1 MYSRFLQTIARI
13 QLQLNHV
20 RDLGLKILPRKPF
33 HGMVGCLSIL
43 GLVAY
48 PLVASQD
55 QAFSSDHCSQAVSG
69 GLAYTATQV
78 GIDCV
83 VQFSGSGTW
92 TPEYEGEVRLLM
104 VAGGGAGGGPNGQLL
119 SGGGGGGAGELFESS
134 AFEVQLSAYAVSVG
148 IGGAA
153 VAYRTTGTNGGNTI
167 FGSLTVIGGGGG
179 GAGYGA
185 INTGSG
191 AAGGSG
197 GGSSA
202 WRSGLGG
209 ISQSVTGVGYHG
221 ADTTTDV
228 ESGSGGGG
236 GAGGPGLAPV
246 IESGRYVNEGGAG
259 GPGVDSTITGTLAT
273 YAAGGPGANLQGKGS
288 RVDQNLGIGFGGTGN
303 NGNIRTANPLS
314 AGNNGIV
321 IVRYTLPFFEITF
334 DSQGGSSVDMQQTLL
349 VASSPS
355 VSRSDYEFQGWFD
368 SASGGTEVE
377 FPYSPS
383 ANLTLYA
390 QWLPIYTVT
399 FDAQGGSAVDPRD
412 VAKIASSPSTTRAN
426 FEFQGWFDSAS
437 GGSQISFQYQPL
449 SDVTIY
455 AQWLPIYTVTFDAQG
470 GSAVDPR
477 DVAKIASSP
486 STTRA
491 NFEFQGWFDSA
502 SGGSQISFQYQPLS
516 DVTIYAQWLPIYTVT
531 FDAQGG
537 SAVDPRDVAKIASSP
552 STTKSTFLFDG
563 WYTQASGGIEATFP
577 YQPLANVTLYAQW
590 IPLYVLSFNAQS
602 GSSVGDEE
610 VEVLSSSPTTTRD
623 GFEFQG
629 WFDAASGGSAISFPY
644 TPASNTTLYAQWL
657 PIYTVTFNTQR
668 GTSVSSQDVVRVTS
682 APTTTRYG
690 YSLQGWFEAASG
702 GSAISF
708 PYTPASNTTLYA
720 QWIHGAIAGIRPDRL
735 PTPSTIAFGNGLTK
749 KTFEASLGI
758 GASSK
763 VEIPAGAFPFNT
775 VVNIYT
781 MTDNEFV
788 ASEISANNTYLV
800 TQIIS
805 WTAPDGSVPIATE
818 PVIMTVTD
826 PSIVAGARIFKIMD
840 REVTQ
845 IGVAEADGV
854 AIISFTEDPLITVAI
869 TAPDAPTSVAI
880 SAITSTT
887 VNVSWTAPIVD
898 GGDSISGYTV
908 TASGGQTC
916 TSSSLSCQINGLS
929 AGGAYRFTVVATN
942 SIGTSPSSDASV
954 EITTTST
961 QTLPSSSSAGS
972 SYAGPTVLAFSSG
985 RVSAGKQL
993 VMSGKKLNQI
1003 ISLSVDGVNVEIS
1016 VRSDTS
1022 ITLNIPPGITLGTKD
1037 LVINHAGGKLTA
1049 LSAFEVVVATVA
1061 EEIVPKTGRLTAIAM
1076 KGFVLLFAKD
1086 LEGKKL
1092 SAKVAGKWLK
1102 IEALDSDFERV
1113 VRKTGAARRILVDL
1127 YIDRVWQVQIELIT
1141 K

>member
-1 MYSRFLQTIARI
+1 MYSRFMQTIARI

-55 QAFSSDHCSQAVSG
+55 EAFSSDHCSQAVSG

-368 SASGGTEVE
+368 SASGGTEIE
-377 FPYSPS
+377 FPYSPN

-390 QWLPIYTVT
+390 HWLQIFTVT

-470 GSAVDPR
+470 GSA
-477 DVAKIASSP
+477 
-486 STTRA
+486 
-491 NFEFQGWFDSA
+491 E
-502 SGGSQISFQYQPLS
+502 
-516 DVTIYAQWLPIYTVT
+516 
-531 FDAQGG
+531 
-537 SAVDPRDVAKIASSP
+537 DPRDVAKIASSP

-668 GTSVSSQDVVRVTS
+668 GTSVSSQDVARVTS

-763 VEIPAGAFPFNT
+763 VEIPAGAFPVNT

-818 PVIMTVTD
+818 PVVMTVTD

-840 REVTQ
+840 RVVTQ
-845 IGVAEADGV
+845 IGFAEADGV
-854 AIISFTEDPLITVAI
+854 AVISFTEDPLITVAI

-993 VMSGKKLNQI
+993 VMSGKKLDQI
-1003 ISLSVDGVNVEIS
+1003 ISLSVDGMNIEIS

-1022 ITLNIPPGITLGTKD
+1022 ITLNIPLGITLGTKD

-1049 LSAFEVVVATVA
+1049 LSAFEVVMATVA
-1061 EEIVPKTGRLTAIAM
+1061 EEIAPKTGKLNAIAM
-1076 KGFVLLFAKD
+1076 KGFVLIFAKD
-1086 LEGKKL
+1086 HKGKKL

-1127 YIDRVWQVQIELIT
+1127 YIDRVWQVRIEVVT

>member
-368 SASGGTEVE
+368 SASGGTEIE
-377 FPYSPS
+377 FPYSPN

-390 QWLPIYTVT
+390 HWLQIFTVT

-470 GSAVDPR
+470 GSA
-477 DVAKIASSP
+477 
-486 STTRA
+486 
-491 NFEFQGWFDSA
+491 E
-502 SGGSQISFQYQPLS
+502 
-516 DVTIYAQWLPIYTVT
+516 
-531 FDAQGG
+531 
-537 SAVDPRDVAKIASSP
+537 DPRDVAKIASSP

>member
-1 MYSRFLQTIARI
+1 MYSRFMQTIARI

-55 QAFSSDHCSQAVSG
+55 EAFSSDHCSQAVSG

-368 SASGGTEVE
+368 SASGGTEIE
-377 FPYSPS
+377 FPYSPN

-390 QWLPIYTVT
+390 HWLQIFTVT

-470 GSAVDPR
+470 GSA
-477 DVAKIASSP
+477 
-486 STTRA
+486 
-491 NFEFQGWFDSA
+491 E
-502 SGGSQISFQYQPLS
+502 
-516 DVTIYAQWLPIYTVT
+516 
-531 FDAQGG
+531 
-537 SAVDPRDVAKIASSP
+537 DPRDVAKIASSP

-668 GTSVSSQDVVRVTS
+668 GTSVSSQDVARVTS

-763 VEIPAGAFPFNT
+763 VEIPAGAFPVNT

-818 PVIMTVTD
+818 PVVMTVTD

-840 REVTQ
+840 RVVTQ
-845 IGVAEADGV
+845 IGFAEADGV
-854 AIISFTEDPLITVAI
+854 AVISFTEDPLITVAI

-972 SYAGPTVLAFSSG
+972 SYAGPTVLAFTSG

-993 VMSGKKLNQI
+993 VMSGKKLDQI
-1003 ISLSVDGVNVEIS
+1003 ISLSVDGMNIEIS
-1016 VRSDTS
+1016 ARSDTS
-1022 ITLNIPPGITLGTKD
+1022 ITLNIPLGITLGTKD
-1037 LVINHAGGKLTA
+1037 LVINHAHGKLTA
-1049 LSAFEVVVATVA
+1049 LSAFEVVMATVA
-1061 EEIVPKTGRLTAIAM
+1061 EEIVPKTGKLNAIAM
-1076 KGFVLLFAKD
+1076 KGFVLIFTKD
-1086 LEGKKL
+1086 HKGKKL

-1127 YIDRVWQVQIELIT
+1127 YIDRAWQVQIELVT